1 MQILQI
7 PYESAVAE
15 PAYDLR
21 VEMMLQVD
29 FHLIVTFKNIE
40 EYCKLSD

>member
-1 MQILQI
+1 MQIL

-21 VEMMLQVD
+21 VE
-29 FHLIVTFKNIE
+29 IA
-40 EYCKLSD
+40 

>member
-1 MQILQI
+1 MQIL

-21 VEMMLQVD
+21 TRDDITRAVS
-29 FHLIVTFKNIE
+29 HLIRRVIQE
-40 EYCKLSD
+40 HRGLII